1 MQSWLSI
8 KNKIIPSQ
16 KSKLIQIFNKI
27 KKKFY
32 AESSHAMAQFMQTKP
47 LCFWSTNAIRI
58 YVFWRI
64 FCLDNFVKQAKDYFF
79 KPHWFDEKIP
89 KQNWTQI
96 DSTETEVKYVNK

>member
-27 KKKFY
+27 KNIKIFLCK
-32 AESSHAMAQFMQTKP
+32 ESSHAMAQFMQTKP

-64 FCLDNFVKQAKDYFF
+64 FCLDNFVKQVMDYYF
-79 KPHWFDEKIP
+79 
-89 KQNWTQI
+89 
-96 DSTETEVKYVNK
+96 